1 MGYKLYPII
10 ICPNTTESECHG
22 NIEKVFITK
31 KCTQCKT
38 SHTLKTDFRI
48 IA

>member
-31 KCTQCKT
+31 NVLNVKH
-38 SHTLKTDFRI
+38 HTP
-48 IA
+48 